1 MIRLKRISFLAFA
14 VVFASLVGA
23 KTTALAMEEVG
34 TFRSA
39 VIRAGASAYLEKRVD
54 STLCRLTLEEKVGQM
69 MEVVIDVV
77 GTTNAQG
84 LFEIDS
90 NKLDSLFSLYK
101 VGSLLNAPG
110 TVAPTARQ
118 WESYMAKIQEAS
130 MRILGIPCIFGL
142 DQNHGSTYIQG
153 GTLFPQNINVAAT
166 FNRDLARRMAE
177 ATAYETRAVSVPWTY
192 SPTVDLGRDP
202 RWSRMY
208 ENFGEDCLLNA
219 VMGREMVLGFQRRES
234 G

>member
-166 FNRDLARRMAE
+166 FNRDLARRLRLRLMRHVLSVFHGRIVLLSILDV
-177 ATAYETRAVSVPWTY
+177 TRAGLVCMRISAK
-192 SPTVDLGRDP
+192 TVCLMLLWDV
-202 RWSRMY
+202 RWCWASKERIRI
-208 ENFGEDCLLNA
+208 A
-219 VMGREMVLGFQRRES
+219 
-234 G
+234 